1 MSRHHAGS
9 DAPGAHGR
17 IWIPPVTLTDM
28 REDAMHVLLWQV
40 RGAMDVTIAG
50 HSRRVDAGHG
60 LWIPAG
66 IPHDIVV
73 HADSVMTPLFF
84 EVAGTATTLRQPT
97 TVAVDRE
104 LRTVLLAYNASW
116 QTAIQHS
123 VDLGRQILA
132 LIEERPVLQV
142 ALPMPESR
150 PAQLVAETLRFNPGD
165 TRSVEELAESA
176 HTSTR
181 SIESAFRAET
191 GMTLRQW
198 RIRNRMENAAILLRA
213 HAGVDAVLSRVGYT
227 NVNAFRRVFHGH
239 FGMSPTVYAQRYA
252 AR

>member
-73 HADSVMTPLFF
+73 HADSVMTPLF
-84 EVAGTATTLRQPT
+84 
-97 TVAVDRE
+97 
-104 LRTVLLAYNASW
+104 SK
-116 QTAIQHS
+116 
-123 VDLGRQILA
+123 
-132 LIEERPVLQV
+132 V
-142 ALPMPESR
+142 ALK
-150 PAQLVAETLRFNPGD
+150 
-165 TRSVEELAESA
+165 
-176 HTSTR
+176 
-181 SIESAFRAET
+181 AET
-191 GMTLRQW
+191 G
-198 RIRNRMENAAILLRA
+198 
-213 HAGVDAVLSRVGYT
+213 G
-227 NVNAFRRVFHGH
+227 FK
-239 FGMSPTVYAQRYA
+239 VYE
-252 AR
+252 ARK

>member
-73 HADSVMTPLFF
+73 HADSVMTPLFW
-84 EVAGTATTLRQPT
+84 GLI
-97 TVAVDRE
+97 
-104 LRTVLLAYNASW
+104 RTPPDSAR
-116 QTAIQHS
+116 AIS
-123 VDLGRQILA
+123 FWVVGG
-132 LIEERPVLQV
+132 QV
-142 ALPMPESR
+142 ALGS
-150 PAQLVAETLRFNPGD
+150 
-165 TRSVEELAESA
+165 
-176 HTSTR
+176 TS
-181 SIESAFRAET
+181 
-191 GMTLRQW
+191 
-198 RIRNRMENAAILLRA
+198 
-213 HAGVDAVLSRVGYT
+213 
-227 NVNAFRRVFHGH
+227 
-239 FGMSPTVYAQRYA
+239 
-252 AR
+252 